1 MAEIRLWSPAKINFF
16 LHVKGKRSD
25 GYHDLFSLM
34 QMIDL
39 GDELQFQSASEG
51 IQLNVIPKNL
61 PEDTNNLVFQ
71 AADLLRREFKV
82 IQGVRITLR
91 KSIPVSA
98 GLGGGSSN
106 AAATLLALNSLWGL
120 SLSLGELDRLGE
132 KLGADVPFFFHGPL
146 ALAQGKGEQL
156 FSLKSNRAWW
166 ILLINPG
173 FSVSTAW
180 AFQGLDAQ
188 GIQGLH
194 SSISCQSSLETLE
207 KWLTKAMEQSK
218 IGKFNRM
225 LIPSQGLRET
235 FRNDLEP
242 VVIKQHPDI
251 GEIKK
256 ALLSIG
262 ALVAIMSGSGST
274 VLGLF
279 EERSQMEGA
288 KKSLQKRFKWSMWET
303 HTLFRSPW
311 EEMIAQVE
319 G

>member
-16 LHVKGKRSD
+16 LHVTGKRSD

-34 QMIDL
+34 QMVDL
-39 GDELQFQSASEG
+39 GDALQFQSSPEG
-51 IQLNVIPKNL
+51 VELNVMPKNL
-61 PEDTNNLVFQ
+61 PEDSNNLVFQ

-82 IQGVRITLR
+82 KEGVRITLR

-132 KLGADVPFFFHGPL
+132 KIGADVPFFFHGPL
-146 ALAQGKGEQL
+146 ALAQRKGEQL
-156 FSLKSNRAWW
+156 FTLKSDRVWW

-180 AFQGLDAQ
+180 AFQNLDLQ
-188 GIQGLH
+188 KIPESH
-194 SSISCQSSLETLE
+194 SSISLSSSPDSIE
-207 KWLTKAMEQSK
+207 KWLTKVMEQSK
-218 IGKFNRM
+218 IGKFNLM
-225 LIPSQGLRET
+225 LNPSQGLQGIL
-235 FRNDLEP
+235 RNDLES
-242 VVIKQHPDI
+242 VVIKQHPEI
-251 GEIKK
+251 GKIKE
-256 ALLSIG
+256 ALLSVG
-262 ALVAIMSGSGST
+262 ALLATMSGSGST

-279 EERSQMEGA
+279 EERSQMAGA
-288 KKSLQKRFKWSMWET
+288 RKSLKKRVGWSMWET

-311 EEMIAQVE
+311 EEMIP
-319 G
+319 GLG

>member
-16 LHVKGKRSD
+16 LHVTGKRSD

-34 QMIDL
+34 QLVDF
-39 GDELQFQSASEG
+39 GDTLQFQSASKG
-51 IQLNVIPKNL
+51 IELNVTPKNL
-61 PEDTNNLVFQ
+61 PEDSNNLVFQ
-71 AADLLRREFKV
+71 AADLLRKEFKV
-82 IQGVRITLR
+82 VQGVRITLR

-106 AAATLLALNSLWGL
+106 AAATLLALNSLWEL
-120 SLSLGELDRLGE
+120 SLSLGDLDRLGE
-132 KLGADVPFFFHGPL
+132 KIGADVPFFFHGPL

-156 FSLKSNRAWW
+156 FTLKSDRVWW

-180 AFQGLDAQ
+180 AFQSLDLQ
-188 GIQGLH
+188 EIPGSH
-194 SSISCQSSLETLE
+194 SSLSSRSSLDSIE

-225 LIPSQGLRET
+225 LMPSQGLQGIL
-235 FRNDLEP
+235 RNDLEP
-242 VVIKQHPDI
+242 VVISQHPEI
-251 GEIKK
+251 GEIKE
-256 ALLSIG
+256 ALLSVG

-288 KKSLQKRFKWSMWET
+288 KKSLQNRFDWRMWET

-311 EEMIAQVE
+311 EEMIPQAE